1 MSASRPPGAH
11 ADEPEAAATQLHA
24 SLRKHYV
31 VMLVA
36 VAGAGLLIG
45 GASEIW
51 FAHQERLGIAT
62 LTTDAVDAALYRSIQ
77 RWGLLTLAV
86 LVLAAFAG
94 ERLARKVSVPLQ
106 ALRTGFARI
115 GTGDLEQRIDSR
127 AGGELDALV
136 NAFNG
141 MAGGLREIHSDLRRE
156 IGERTHDL
164 TESLEQQSVTAD
176 VLKAISRSAFDLQ
189 AVLDTLAESAARLCA
204 ADQAVLTRLRDG
216 RHHMDATFGMNDA
229 FRAYLGQNPYAEG
242 RGTVTG
248 RAIAEGRPVQ
258 ILDVLADPEYTM
270 LAGQKLGGWRSA
282 LGVPLLRDGKPIGA
296 LALLRR
302 DVRFYTEKQIA
313 LVETFAA
320 QAVIAIEN
328 VRLFDETQ
336 ARAKELTEA
345 LQQQVA
351 TSEILRTIAS
361 SPTDIVPVL
370 KAVAQ
375 SACQLCE
382 AYDAIVLLRDGSD
395 LVFEAHHG
403 PIPTN
408 LDRWPVNRHWTAGRA
423 VLDRMPVHVDDLT
436 QEADAF
442 PDGYEMAHRMGHR
455 TILSVPLL
463 REGEGIGA
471 LVVRRTEVLPF
482 TPKQIALLQTFA
494 DQAVIAIE
502 NVRLFDQLQAR
513 TQALANALDRQTATA
528 DVLKVISRSPNDLQ
542 PIFDSIARTARR
554 LCMADNA
561 SIIARNDGEYRF
573 VATDGVENEQI
584 QQLLSEG
591 PIPLDHGSI
600 TGRVVLERRT
610 IQVEDV
616 QADAEFRLFIGVEND
631 HRRSMLGVPLVLDD
645 AVVGVI
651 VVSRNVVQ
659 RFSEKQIELI
669 ETFADQAVIAIQ
681 NVRLFDQVQARTR
694 QLTEALKY
702 QTATSDVLQVISR
715 SAFDLQSVFDV
726 LIESACRLC
735 EAEHAFLFQRSGDVY
750 RIAAN
755 HGFAEEF
762 VAWMKK
768 QEISPGRGTLVG
780 RVALEGKIIHIPDA
794 MIDPDYTWH
803 EALAIGK
810 MRTMLGVPLLR
821 DGKPIGSLSLVRLAV
836 QPFTERQIELVK
848 TFADQAVIAME
859 NARLFDEVQTRTRE
873 LARSVEELQALSD
886 VGRAVA
892 STLDVQKVL
901 ATIVAHAVDLSGADA
916 GAIYKYRK
924 SSRTFR
930 LAEACNMD
938 EELVSALRSIR
949 IDEDGTAMG
958 EATQSMQP
966 VTVADLALRK
976 SYPVRDISLAAG
988 FRAALIVPLAAPER
1002 KLGTLVLQRR
1012 ETGEFPAS
1020 VVRLTQA
1027 FANQSVL
1034 ALQNAQLFQEL
1045 AEKSE
1050 QLELASQH
1058 KSQFLANMSH
1068 ELRTPLN
1075 AILGYAE
1082 LLTDGIY
1089 GDLAEK
1095 PRSVLE
1101 RVQHNGQHLLSLIND
1116 VLDLSKIEAGELKL
1130 TIDDYTLPSL
1140 VQSVL
1145 AATDSLARTKGL
1157 ALSAS
1162 IPDDLPAG
1170 RGDARRLSQV
1180 LLNLVG
1186 NAIKFTDAGEVAIGA
1201 SAPDGRFQVTIR
1213 DTGPGISPADQE
1225 KIFGEF
1231 QQLDSSSTRE
1241 KGGSGLGLAIAQRIV
1256 EMHGGRISVSS
1267 TPGLGSTFSIDIPV
1281 SAVAQENAP

>member
-1 MSASRPPGAH
+1 MSASVH
-11 ADEPEAAATQLHA
+11 THEPEAGPQPHSGLH
-24 SLRKHYV
+24 RQYIG
-31 VMLVA
+31 MFVA
-36 VAGAGLLIG
+36 VVGAALLTG

-51 FAHQERLGIAT
+51 FAHQERLAVAG
-62 LTTDAVDAALYRSIQ
+62 LTTDEVDAALYRSIY
-77 RWGLLTLAV
+77 RWGLLMLAG
-86 LVLAAFAG
+86 LALAALAG
-94 ERLARKVSVPLQ
+94 GRLARKVTVPLQ
-106 ALRTGFARI
+106 ALRAGVARI
-115 GTGDLEQRIDSR
+115 GTGDLDQRIDSK
-127 AGGELDALV
+127 AGGELDALA

-141 MAGGLREIHSDLRRE
+141 MAGRLREARSDLERE
-156 IGERTHDL
+156 AGERMNDL

-176 VLKAISRSAFDLQ
+176 VLKAISRSVFDLQ

-204 ADQAVLTRLRDG
+204 ADQAVLTRLRGDK
-216 RHHMDATFGMNDA
+216 HYMDATFGLNDA
-229 FRAYLGQNPYAEG
+229 FRTYLEQNPYAEG

-270 LAGQKLGGWRSA
+270 LAGQRLGGWRSA

-302 DVRFYTEKQIA
+302 DVRRFSEKQIA

-328 VRLFDETQ
+328 VRLFDEAQ

-351 TSEILRTIAS
+351 TGDILRAIAS
-361 SPTDIVPVL
+361 SPTDIAPVL

-382 AYDAIVLLRDGSD
+382 AYDAVVLLRDGAD
-395 LVFEAHHG
+395 LVFDAHHG
-403 PIPTN
+403 PIPIN
-408 LDRWPVNRHWTAGRA
+408 LDRWPLNRSWTAGRA
-423 VLDRMPVHVDDLT
+423 VLDRMPVHVEDLT
-436 QEADAF
+436 KEAGEF
-442 PDGYEMAHRMGHR
+442 PDGYEMARRMGHR
-455 TILSVPLL
+455 TTLSVPLL
-463 REGEGIGA
+463 RESEGIGA

-502 NVRLFDQLQAR
+502 NVRLFDEVQAR
-513 TQALANALDRQTATA
+513 TQ
-528 DVLKVISRSPNDLQ
+528 
-542 PIFDSIARTARR
+542 
-554 LCMADNA
+554 
-561 SIIARNDGEYRF
+561 
-573 VATDGVENEQI
+573 
-584 QQLLSEG
+584 QLS
-591 PIPLDHGSI
+591 
-600 TGRVVLERRT
+600 
-610 IQVEDV
+610 
-616 QADAEFRLFIGVEND
+616 
-631 HRRSMLGVPLVLDD
+631 
-645 AVVGVI
+645 
-651 VVSRNVVQ
+651 
-659 RFSEKQIELI
+659 
-669 ETFADQAVIAIQ
+669 
-681 NVRLFDQVQARTR
+681 
-694 QLTEALKY
+694 EALKY
-702 QTATSDVLQVISR
+702 RTATSDVLQVISR
-715 SAFDLQSVFDV
+715 SAFDLQSVLDV

-735 EAEHAFLFQRSGDVY
+735 EAEHAFLFHRSGDVY
-750 RIAAN
+750 RIASN

-762 VAWMKK
+762 VEWMKK

-780 RVALEGKIIHIPDA
+780 RVALEGRTVHLPDA
-794 MIDPDYTWH
+794 TADPDYTWH

-821 DGKPIGSLSLVRLAV
+821 DGKPIGALSLVRLVV
-836 QPFTERQIELVK
+836 QPFTDRQIELVK

-901 ATIVAHAVDLSGADA
+901 ATIVSRAVDLSGADA

-958 EATQSMQP
+958 EATQSLQP
-966 VTVADLALRK
+966 VMVADLARRK

-1002 KLGTLVLQRR
+1002 ILGTLVLQRR
-1012 ETGEFPAS
+1012 EAGEFPAS

-1034 ALQNAQLFQEL
+1034 ALQNARLYQEL

-1050 QLELASQH
+1050 QLKLASQH

-1089 GDLAEK
+1089 GDLPEK

-1101 RVQHNGQHLLSLIND
+1101 RVQSNGHHLLGLIND

-1140 VQSVL
+1140 LQSVL

-1162 IPDDLPAG
+1162 IPNDLPVG

-1186 NAIKFTDAGEVAIGA
+1186 NAIKFTDVGEVAIAA
-1201 SAPDGRFQVTIR
+1201 SASDGRFLIAIR
-1213 DTGPGISPADQE
+1213 DTGPGISLTDQE
-1225 KIFGEF
+1225 RIFEEF
-1231 QQLDSSSTRE
+1231 QQLDNSSTRE

-1256 EMHGGRISVSS
+1256 AMHGGQISVTSA
-1267 TPGLGSTFSIDIPV
+1267 PGAGSTFGIDIPICT
-1281 SAVAQENAP
+1281 VAQENAS

>member
-1 MSASRPPGAH
+1 MSASQNPSAH
-11 ADEPEAAATQLHA
+11 AREQGEAGAQPHTSLH
-24 SLRKHYV
+24 KQYIG
-31 VMLVA
+31 MFIA
-36 VAGAGLLIG
+36 VAGVALLVG

-51 FAHQERLGIAT
+51 FAHQERLAIAG
-62 LTTDAVDAALYRSIQ
+62 LTTDEVDAALYRSIQ
-77 RWGLLTLAV
+77 RWGLLTLAG
-86 LVLAAFAG
+86 LALAALVG
-94 ERLARKVSVPLQ
+94 VRLARKVTVPLQ
-106 ALRTGFARI
+106 ALRAGFERI
-115 GTGDLEQRIDSR
+115 GVGDLDQRIDSQ
-127 AGGELDALV
+127 ADGAFAVLI
-136 NAFNG
+136 NAFNR
-141 MAGGLREIHSDLRRE
+141 MAGGLRAMRSDLKRE
-156 IGERTHDL
+156 IGARAHDL

-176 VLKAISRSAFDLQ
+176 VLKAISRSVFDLQ

-216 RHHMDATFGMNDA
+216 THYMDATFGMNEA
-229 FRAYLGQNPYAEG
+229 FRAYLEQNPYAEG

-302 DVRFYTEKQIA
+302 DVRLFTEKQIA

-328 VRLFDETQ
+328 VRLFDEAQVRT
-336 ARAKELTEA
+336 KELTEA

-351 TSEILRTIAS
+351 TSDILRTIAS

-382 AYDAIVLLRDGSD
+382 AYDAVVLLRDGTD
-395 LVFEAHHG
+395 LVFHAHHG
-403 PIPTN
+403 PIPIN
-408 LDRWPVNRHWTAGRA
+408 LDRWPLNRYWTAGRA

-436 QEADAF
+436 KEADDF
-442 PDGYEMAHRMGHR
+442 PDGYEMARRMGHR
-455 TILSVPLL
+455 TTLSVPLL

-502 NVRLFDQLQAR
+502 NVRLFDQ
-513 TQALANALDRQTATA
+513 
-528 DVLKVISRSPNDLQ
+528 
-542 PIFDSIARTARR
+542 
-554 LCMADNA
+554 
-561 SIIARNDGEYRF
+561 
-573 VATDGVENEQI
+573 
-584 QQLLSEG
+584 
-591 PIPLDHGSI
+591 
-600 TGRVVLERRT
+600 
-610 IQVEDV
+610 
-616 QADAEFRLFIGVEND
+616 
-631 HRRSMLGVPLVLDD
+631 
-645 AVVGVI
+645 
-651 VVSRNVVQ
+651 
-659 RFSEKQIELI
+659 
-669 ETFADQAVIAIQ
+669 
-681 NVRLFDQVQARTR
+681 VQARTR
-694 QLTEALKY
+694 QLGEALKY

-715 SAFDLQSVFDV
+715 SAFDLQSVLDV

-750 RIAAN
+750 RTAAN
-755 HGFAEEF
+755 HGFADEF
-762 VAWMKK
+762 VEWMKK

-794 MIDPDYTWH
+794 TIDPDYTWH

-821 DGKPIGSLSLVRLAV
+821 DGKPIGSLSLARLVV
-836 QPFTERQIELVK
+836 QPFTERQIELIK

-901 ATIVAHAVDLSGADA
+901 ATIVARAVDLSGADA

-958 EATQSMQP
+958 EATQSLQP

-988 FRAALIVPLAAPER
+988 FRSALIVPLVAPER
-1002 KLGTLVLQRR
+1002 TLGTLVLQRR

-1034 ALQNAQLFQEL
+1034 ALQNARLFQEL

-1050 QLELASQH
+1050 QLKLASQH

-1082 LLTDGIY
+1082 LLTDGVY
-1089 GDLAEK
+1089 GDLPEK

-1101 RVQHNGQHLLSLIND
+1101 RVQHNGQHLLGLIND

-1157 ALSAS
+1157 VLSAS
-1162 IPDDLPAG
+1162 IPDDLPIG
-1170 RGDARRLSQV
+1170 RGDARRLSQA

-1186 NAIKFTDAGEVAIGA
+1186 NAIKFTDTGEVAIA
-1201 SAPDGRFQVTIR
+1201 ACAPDGRFQVTVR
-1213 DTGPGISPADQE
+1213 DTGPGISPTDQE
-1225 KIFGEF
+1225 KIFEEF
-1231 QQLDSSSTRE
+1231 QQLDNSSTRE

-1256 EMHGGRISVSS
+1256 AMHGGQISVTSA
-1267 TPGLGSTFSIDIPV
+1267 PGLGSTFSIDIPV
-1281 SAVAQENAP
+1281 SAVAQEKAP

>member
-24 SLRKHYV
+24 SLRKQYV

-127 AGGELDALV
+127 AGGGLDALV

-320 QAVIAIEN
+320 
-328 VRLFDETQ
+328 
-336 ARAKELTEA
+336 
-345 LQQQVA
+345 
-351 TSEILRTIAS
+351 
-361 SPTDIVPVL
+361 
-370 KAVAQ
+370 
-375 SACQLCE
+375 
-382 AYDAIVLLRDGSD
+382 
-395 LVFEAHHG
+395 
-403 PIPTN
+403 
-408 LDRWPVNRHWTAGRA
+408 
-423 VLDRMPVHVDDLT
+423 
-436 QEADAF
+436 
-442 PDGYEMAHRMGHR
+442 
-455 TILSVPLL
+455 
-463 REGEGIGA
+463 
-471 LVVRRTEVLPF
+471 
-482 TPKQIALLQTFA
+482 
-494 DQAVIAIE
+494 QAVIAIE

-794 MIDPDYTWH
+794 TIDPDYTWH

-1281 SAVAQENAP
+1281 SAVAQEKAP